1 MFLRKI
7 LADGSDSCEYTA
19 FVDKDGITQIK
30 IQSLKKHKP
39 MPGIRHLVNGL
50 RS

>member
-39 MPGIRHLVNGL
+39 MPGIRQLANGV